1 MLKEFKNFIESCS
14 SLNLAFG
21 EELALALS
29 SSGTAVRK
37 AVLSFGLPSAL
48 GTNSPVFAALS
59 PIVKLQPSPA
69 DDRLGKLYKRVRI
82 RCDVP
87 WEVARQSKDQFRR
100 EGAKGAR
107 HFYLYR

>member
-1 MLKEFKNFIESCS
+1 MSTVIAFVRSAKLSLKLFRVLRFLVIFIESCS

-48 GTNSPVFAALS
+48 GMSSPAFAALS

-69 DDRLGKLYKRVRI
+69 GD
-82 RCDVP
+82 
-87 WEVARQSKDQFRR
+87 
-100 EGAKGAR
+100 
-107 HFYLYR
+107 